1 MITTKNNQ
9 TLRHTNYLKNLIV
22 VFGVCLSL
30 FTITS
35 FNNWSSSEDT
45 SLAQSSQGIVEDKA
59 LNKNETPA
67 AQQEQKFRTHH
78 NFIAS
83 YLLQESSFERKVN
96 KTEEKGDFF
105 SNLKQLHKVI
115 ISHTLGSF

>member
-1 MITTKNNQ
+1 MITTNKNQ
-9 TLRHTNYLKNLIV
+9 KLKDTNYLKKLIV

-30 FTITS
+30 LTVTS
-35 FNNWSSSEDT
+35 FSNWSSSDDEPI
-45 SLAQSSQGIVEDKA
+45 AQGSYCIVEDQA
-59 LNKNETPA
+59 INEKDQPP

-83 YLLQESSFERKVN
+83 YLLQESSFERKIK
-96 KTEEKGDFF
+96 KTEERGDFF

-115 ISHTLGSF
+115 ITQTLGSF